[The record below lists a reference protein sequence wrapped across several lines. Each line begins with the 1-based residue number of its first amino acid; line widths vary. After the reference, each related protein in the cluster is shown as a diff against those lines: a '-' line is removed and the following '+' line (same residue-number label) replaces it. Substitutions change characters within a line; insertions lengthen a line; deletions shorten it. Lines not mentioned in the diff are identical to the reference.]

1 MGSLFFIKNGQ
12 FTPRPG
18 QKLLKAADYALL
30 VAAEQVLDAARQ
42 EGEAIRE
49 AARLAYEEEKE
60 RGYAEGLALG
70 KMEMAE
76 RMLDTMT
83 RGVDYLEG
91 LEGTLVNLVMNAMN
105 KIIDGF
111 TDKERVISVVR
122 KSLGYVR
129 SQKRVVM
136 RVAPE
141 DAELVQAEMQSL
153 LRDYP
158 GIGILDVA
166 VDPRLQSGACILES
180 ELGLIDASLD
190 VQLEG
195 IRKAFMRQ
203 LKQNTGES

>member
-1 MGSLFFIKNGQ
+1 MDALFFIKNGS
-12 FTPRPG
+12 FTPKPG
-18 QKLLKAADYALL
+18 QTVLKAADYALL
-30 VAAEQVLDAARQ
+30 LAAEEVLEKARQ

-49 AARLAYEEEKE
+49 AAKQAHEEEKE
-60 RGYAEGLALG
+60 RGYAEGMMLG

-76 RMLDTMT
+76 RMLDTAT

-91 LEGTLVNLVMNAMN
+91 LEGTIVDLVMNAMT

-111 TDKERVISVVR
+111 TDKERVLGVVR

-129 SQKRVVM
+129 SQKRVVL

-141 DAELVQAEMQSL
+141 DADMVQEEMKNL

-166 VDPRLQSGACILES
+166 VDPRLARGACILES
-180 ELGLIDASLD
+180 ELGLIDASLN

-195 IRKAFMRQ
+195 IRKAFLRR
-203 LKQNTGES
+203 LKQTAGEK

>member
-1 MGSLFFIKNGQ
+1 MGSLFFIKNGN
-12 FTPRPG
+12 FTPKPG
-18 QKLLKAADYALL
+18 QKVIKSADYALM
-30 VAAEQVLDAARQ
+30 VAAEEVLAKARQ

-49 AARLAYEEEKE
+49 AARRTYEEEKE

-83 RGVDYLEG
+83 KGVDYLEG
-91 LEGTLVNLVMNAMN
+91 LEGAIADLVMAAMN

-111 TDKERVISVVR
+111 TDKERVIGVVR

-129 SQKRVVM
+129 SQKRVVL

-141 DAELVQAEMQSL
+141 DAEMVQGEMKALQ
-153 LRDYP
+153 RDYP

-166 VDPRLQSGACILES
+166 VDPRLAGGACILES
-180 ELGLIDASLD
+180 ELGLIDASLN

-203 LKQNTGES
+203 LKQNTGEQ

>member
-1 MGSLFFIKNGQ
+1 MGEIFFIKNGN
-12 FTPRPG
+12 FTPKPG
-18 QKLLKAADYALL
+18 QKVLKAADYALMA
-30 VAAEQVLDAARQ
+30 AAEEALETARR
-42 EGEAIRE
+42 EGETIRE
-49 AARLAYEEEKE
+49 AAERAYEEEKE

-76 RMLDTMT
+76 RMLDTAA

-91 LEGTLVNLVMNAMN
+91 LEGDVVDVVMNAMN

-111 TDKERVISVVR
+111 SDKERVIGVVR

-129 SQKRVVM
+129 SQKRVVL

-141 DAELVQAEMQSL
+141 DAEMVQGEMRDL

-158 GIGILDVA
+158 GIGVLDVA
-166 VDPRLQSGACILES
+166 ADPRQQAGACILES
-180 ELGLIDASLD
+180 ELGLIDASLK

-195 IRKAFMRQ
+195 IRKAFMRR
-203 LKQNTGES
+203 LKQSAGEK